1 MNQPPQQ
8 QLQGAPLPSTNTK
21 HFGPPPQ
28 PTYNS
33 QPPQQP
39 TVPPPQQQPPPPK
52 PVSNKKVP
60 KTTFDYSK
68 KKLNDM
74 NDDKLASLFDRLDK
88 LEPNSEPGVTAKEK
102 VLDNIAEILEERQQP
117 KEQPQSTKHS
127 LPAPTLKNKPA
138 PLPNELSFIKT
149 NNQQPKHDQ
158 TLPHQVKQPQ
168 DNQQQEQEPQP
179 GKLRHFLKSKAAKTL
194 HSYIKHGIKTWEEAS
209 RGTEFSIEGSYK
221 DLYGTKESEDDIK
234 EAWEDVVDEYPVL
247 GEFVKGKY
255 KLCYRYTS
263 SVGGHMYI
271 NATKSEHTP
280 QPQPKQ
286 KPQPQDQGEGLPA
299 AFFEETSSK
308 DSNNKSSTQSSTT
321 TKNK

>member
-1 MNQPPQQ
+1 MNQQPQQ
-8 QLQGAPLPSTNTK
+8 QLQGAPLPPNSK
-21 HFGPPPQ
+21 HFGPPQPPQ
-28 PTYNS
+28 PP
-33 QPPQQP
+33 QPPPQQP
-39 TVPPPQQQPPPPK
+39 TIPPPK

-60 KTTFDYSK
+60 KTTFDYTQ
-68 KKLNDM
+68 KKLNSM
-74 NDDKLASLFDRLDK
+74 NDDKLTSLFDRLDK
-88 LEPNSEPGVTAKEK
+88 LEPNSEPGVTAKEN
-102 VLDNIAEILEERQQP
+102 VLDTIANILEERQQP
-117 KEQPQSTKHS
+117 KEQPQPTKHS

-149 NNQQPKHDQ
+149 NNEQPKHDQ
-158 TLPHQVKQPQ
+158 TLPYQVKQPQ
-168 DNQQQEQEPQP
+168 DNKQKEQEPQP

-271 NATKSEHTP
+271 NATKSEQPP
-280 QPQPKQ
+280 QQPKQ

-308 DSNNKSSTQSSTT
+308 DSNNKSSTQSFTT